1 MNKRQTEIAGILIDD
16 EKRVLKEIEKQYEKA
31 LSDIDDMI
39 ARMIGRDDANLINV
53 IYRIEHQKA
62 LRAQVAGVLNQLH
75 SKEFETISEFL
86 SATYTTAFVGSAYDM
101 FGQGVPLIMPIDPKN
116 IVQAVV
122 TDSKLSEDLYTT
134 LGIDVAKMKKSI
146 SAEIS
151 RGIASG
157 MSYSQIAR
165 NISEYTKAPLSRTRT
180 VVRTEAHRIQQAS
193 RYDSQTYAKS
203 KGADVL
209 KQWDA
214 TLDGNTRDTHRQLDG
229 QLKEIDEPFELGTKK
244 AMYPGDFGDPAEDC
258 NCRCQL
264 LQRAR
269 WELDEEELKT
279 LQERAEFF
287 GLDKTENFEEFKK
300 KYLNSIENMP
310 ESGIIELDNAAGKV
324 VNSRYCTEKEYNE
337 IVKSHAKS
345 LSKEEKEQ
353 ISFHV
358 KEDGSNGGYVASRNY
373 SVINSQMRGD
383 GFTNKALDDDDRRT
397 IAAMRR
403 AISKNTLGNDFTLTR
418 YVNADYLSNV
428 FGIMDDSGLLL
439 GNSDILWDKKGKT
452 KDRILNEVRKKLGT
466 TNIEYAF
473 VSTSMI
479 PSKNVV
485 SNGKAVRLT
494 LKAEANTHCYVPK
507 NKKESECIL
516 GDGTEYRFDDAFFTI
531 DGVLEI
537 VVTII

>member
-1 MNKRQTEIAGILIDD
+1 MNKRQTEVAGILIDD

-39 ARMIGRDDANLINV
+39 ARMLGRDDANLINV

-62 LRAQVAGVLNQLH
+62 LREQVAGVLNQLH

-86 SATYTTAFVGSAYDM
+86 SSTYTTSFVGSMYDM
-101 FGQGVPLIMPIDPKN
+101 FGQGIPLILPIDPKN

-134 LGIDVAKMKKSI
+134 LGLDVTKLKKSI

-165 NISEYTKAPLSRTRT
+165 NISEHTKAPLSRTRT
-180 VVRTEAHRIQQAS
+180 IVRTEAHRIQQSS
-193 RYDSQTYAKS
+193 RYDAQNAAKS
-203 KGADVL
+203 KGADVV

-229 QLKEIDEPFELGTKK
+229 QLKELDEPFELGTKK

-269 WELDEEELKT
+269 WALDEDELKT

-310 ESGIIELDNAAGKV
+310 ESGIIDTDNFLKFDEG
-324 VNSRYCTEKEYNE
+324 
-337 IVKSHAKS
+337 KS
-345 LSKEEKEQ
+345 LNEFFYYDDE
-353 ISFHV
+353 
-358 KEDGSNGGYVASRNY
+358 SRGLLAKKK
-373 SVINSQMRGD
+373 SQYGQWERSLTAD
-383 GFTNKALDDDDRRT
+383 ERD
-397 IAAMRR
+397 
-403 AISKNTLGNDFTLTR
+403 AISWYTADGYGDINDYWRKRDGWEYISSDVTGASKNIDSAISRFNLKKNITVQRGVEELYPSSIVGINALPDDLTKLIGKTYHDLGYGSTTALIGNSVATAKPVLFEIDIPSGIGR
-418 YVNADYLSNV
+418 GAYVNQYGGQYQDAE
-428 FGIMDDSGLLL
+428 FEFLLAR
-439 GNSDILWDKKGKT
+439 GSKF
-452 KDRILNEVRKKLGT
+452 RITDVIINDEP
-466 TNIEYAF
+466 
-473 VSTSMI
+473 I
-479 PSKNVV
+479 PQQ
-485 SNGKAVRLT
+485 
-494 LKAEANTHCYVPK
+494 
-507 NKKESECIL
+507 
-516 GDGTEYRFDDAFFTI
+516 
-531 DGVLEI
+531 
-537 VVTII
+537 TIIRMRMIVDE